1 MRVELCQKHAESLV
15 DGTCAS
21 SFNWKSYHI
30 YQREIKQYKKKSTK
44 KRSLFT
50 LKSRSLEGAEW
61 CECEKEMD
69 QSEKFL
75 GFFWSSCVARLVEWI
90 KNIEEEEKVLIVK
103 RMERF
108 QVFQFFIFLYVFC
121 PMYLTQFHCYIDRM
135 NLRWWKKFSHTFSTF
150 TLISCY
156 RWKQREKSEVKED
169 THNLTQ
175 AVSIKK

>member
-50 LKSRSLEGAEW
+50 LKSRSLDGAEW

-90 KNIEEEEKVLIVK
+90 KNIEEEGKNIDCEKDGKIPSVSVFHFSICVLSDVSHAISL
-103 RMERF
+103 
-108 QVFQFFIFLYVFC
+108 LY
-121 PMYLTQFHCYIDRM
+121 R
-135 NLRWWKKFSHTFSTF
+135 
-150 TLISCY
+150 
-156 RWKQREKSEVKED
+156 
-169 THNLTQ
+169 
-175 AVSIKK
+175 